1 MLMERMLNMMT
12 RLGDDDD
19 NDNVEKASP
28 VPAAAVVTLEGELTV
43 TSTNTSPTLLVVR
56 FMIMRGVEMMTKNR

>member
-1 MLMERMLNMMT
+1 MMERMLNMMT
-12 RLGDDDD
+12 RLGDDDK

-43 TSTNTSPTLLVVR
+43 TSTNTPPTLLVVR
-56 FMIMRGVEMMTKNR
+56 IMIMRGVEMMTKNR

>member
-56 FMIMRGVEMMTKNR
+56 IMRGVEMMTKNR

>member
-12 RLGDDDD
+12 RLGDDDK